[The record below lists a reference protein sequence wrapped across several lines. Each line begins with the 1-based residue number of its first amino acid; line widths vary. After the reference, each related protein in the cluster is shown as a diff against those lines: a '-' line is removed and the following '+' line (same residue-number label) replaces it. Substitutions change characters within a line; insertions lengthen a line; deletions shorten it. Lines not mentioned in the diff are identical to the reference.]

1 MDVLKTIKNWWWGG
15 GENYSN
21 AVEFYFLYLCK
32 KLDGIDTKIDVLD
45 KKTDC
50 YLHNRWP
57 STSTSLSTEDEDV
70 KIRNDDDDDEEQED
84 VKQKYGETLSEDYD
98 TDGSNLAV
106 YSKTSINDTTRLQ
119 YVTGHRDKFETRKRM
134 YDDVVME
141 KLYEANNLEEPA
153 AKIAK
158 LEEEIINSGKRFEY
172 SGQHG
177 TVVYANEDEVKDIVK
192 KSMK

>member
-15 GENYSN
+15 ETYSN
-21 AVEFYFLYLCK
+21 PVEFYLLYLCK
-32 KLDGIDTKIDVLD
+32 KLDKIDTKIDVLD
-45 KKTDC
+45 KKTNC

-70 KIRNDDDDDEEQED
+70 KSSENHHDEEKENNSVLPD
-84 VKQKYGETLSEDYD
+84 ELPDEYD

-106 YSKTSINDTTRLQ
+106 YSKNSINDTTRLQ
-119 YVTGHRDKFETRKRM
+119 YVTGHRDAFQTRKRM
-134 YDDVVME
+134 YDGVVME

-158 LEEEIINSGKRFEY
+158 LEEEIINSGKRIEY
-172 SGQHG
+172 AGQHG
-177 TVVYANEDEVKDIVK
+177 TVVYANEGEVRDIINK
-192 KSMK
+192 TMK